1 MICGWERVH
10 ESPLW
15 LHQDSIQERE
25 TSPHEAY
32 QTSAPFL
39 GWQRRWPP
47 CLSLKE
53 DNMWCLRYRFRFWC
67 FLMSTMASWDPDV
80 RASNQDLWK
89 GLHRALWS
97 TWGGW
102 QNRQQ
107 RNISASYNQNLAP
120 FRHVLVI
127 FVDKLTLMKGE
138 NCVTMTTERKKLP
151 FCEKLWRE
159 PLHSVTTGG
168 QIMSF

>member
-1 MICGWERVH
+1 MILGWERVH
-10 ESPLW
+10 EPPPVIASRQ
-15 LHQDSIQERE
+15 HQE

-32 QTSAPFL
+32 QASAPFL
-39 GWQRRWPP
+39 GWRRRWPP
-47 CLSLKE
+47 CLPLKE
-53 DNMWCLRYRFRFWC
+53 DNMWCLQYKFRFWC
-67 FLMSTMASWDPDV
+67 FLTSTMALWDPAV

-89 GLHRALWS
+89 GLRGVLWS

-102 QNRQQ
+102 HNRQR
-107 RNISASYNQNLAP
+107 RNISGSYNQNLVP

-127 FVDKLTLMKGE
+127 FADKLTLMKGE

-151 FCEKLWRE
+151 FCEKLWGE